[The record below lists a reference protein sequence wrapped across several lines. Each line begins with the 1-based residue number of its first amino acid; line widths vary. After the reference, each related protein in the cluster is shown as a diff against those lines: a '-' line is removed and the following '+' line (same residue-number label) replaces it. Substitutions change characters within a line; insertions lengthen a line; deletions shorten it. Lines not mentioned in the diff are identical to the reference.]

1 MNAIPEPFTLINWQ
15 SGAIRETNRG
25 KLKAVVYGIPNAA
38 FFHAY
43 RNRTAFRK
51 EAQGLGITVK
61 RLKKGQWE
69 AICWINRH
77 NACLFIP
84 LAIEIPAVPQMALQ
98 VGQPF

>member
-1 MNAIPEPFTLINWQ
+1 MTPEPFTLINWQ
-15 SGAIRETNRG
+15 SGAIRETMRG
-25 KLKAVVYGIPNAA
+25 KLKAVVYGIPGNA

-61 RLKKGQWE
+61 RLAKGQWE

-77 NACLFIP
+77 NACLFEP
-84 LAIEIPAVPQMALQ
+84 LGIEIPEIPQAALNLN
-98 VGQPF
+98 QPF